1 MEYPKPFPFPGTAS
15 EYPAQREGCGPLT
28 DSVSRP
34 GDSGDAAT
42 ELTDLVGRL
51 VVSLLRQ
58 GRAEVSRIGLG
69 VVGDS
74 RGHHDAQPAHLLL
87 VRGVPGSV
95 RGRQRGVGTVA
106 VRSRRALDQARVC
119 DANGADGHSNRP
131 DGNSAAGG
139 RDLHSLR
146 RDNTSS
152 ATEYRKSPTRTATA
166 VVCRSIRLGGDDVC
180 GCGFVQQLGTG
191 RPRQDGYLWAEL
203 RAGRGHRSFWS

>member
-28 DSVSRP
+28 DTVSRP

-58 GRAEVSRIGLG
+58 GRGEVSRIGLG

-87 VRGVPGSV
+87 VRGVPGSI

-106 VRSRRALDQARVC
+106 VRSPRALDQARVC
-119 DANGADGHSNRP
+119 DANGADGDSNRP
-131 DGNSAAGG
+131 EGNFVGCGG
-139 RDLHSLR
+139 YLHSFR
-146 RDNTSS
+146 HER
-152 ATEYRKSPTRTATA
+152 
-166 VVCRSIRLGGDDVC
+166 V
-180 GCGFVQQLGTG
+180 
-191 RPRQDGYLWAEL
+191 
-203 RAGRGHRSFWS
+203 